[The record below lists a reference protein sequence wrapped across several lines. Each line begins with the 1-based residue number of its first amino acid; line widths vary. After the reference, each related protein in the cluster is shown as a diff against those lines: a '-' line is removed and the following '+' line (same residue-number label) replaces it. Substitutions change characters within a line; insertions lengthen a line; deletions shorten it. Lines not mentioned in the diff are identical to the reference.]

1 MLTTNTDGRGAPRAG
16 DDKLLQVPLVPAQA
30 LKRPG

>member
-1 MLTTNTDGRGAPRAG
+1 MLTDNTDGPGVPTAG

-30 LKRPG
+30 FKHPG